1 MDNLKDLNYCVGNVF
16 LTDDSLLVK
25 DDVET
30 KELKWKHN
38 LKYSEIR
45 WVEED
50 CYSLSRFIKSL
61 FLSAVGLFALCTL
74 VGLYVMADYSVS
86 EIISSLQHV
95 TRSRLLGYIYLV
107 EWLFLALGGIVGP
120 TELIRGFRYRKLK
133 IILNDGSCLEEEI
146 PAKAYDQIRQT
157 LISKIIPQAQAADR
171 GDSV

>member
-1 MDNLKDLNYCVGNVF
+1 MDNLKALNYCVGNVF
-16 LTDDSLLVK
+16 LTGDSLLVK

-50 CYSLSRFIKSL
+50 CYSLSQFIGSL

-74 VGLYVMADYSVS
+74 VGMYKNYSVS
-86 EIISSLQHV
+86 EIISCLQYFKWDHRWFCYV
-95 TRSRLLGYIYLV
+95 LLV
-107 EWLFLALGGIVGP
+107 EWHFFALGGIVGP
-120 TELIRGFRYRKLK
+120 IELIRGFRYRKLK
-133 IILNDGSCLEEEI
+133 IILNDGTCLEEEI
-146 PAKAYDQIRQT
+146 PAKGYALIRQT
-157 LISKIIPQAQAADR
+157 LISKIIPQAQSADR

>member
-50 CYSLSRFIKSL
+50 CYSLSQFIESL
-61 FLSAVGLFALCTL
+61 FLSALGLFALCTL
-74 VGLYVMADYSVS
+74 VGMYVTVGSVS
-86 EIISSLQHV
+86 EIISILQHIK
-95 TRSRLLGYIYLV
+95 RSRLLGYIFLV
-107 EWLFLALGGIVGP
+107 VWHFLALGGIACP
-120 TELIRGFRYRKLK
+120 IELIRGFRYRKLK
-133 IILNDGSCLEEEI
+133 IILNDGTCLEEEI

-157 LISKIIPQAQAADR
+157 LISKIIPQAQSADR